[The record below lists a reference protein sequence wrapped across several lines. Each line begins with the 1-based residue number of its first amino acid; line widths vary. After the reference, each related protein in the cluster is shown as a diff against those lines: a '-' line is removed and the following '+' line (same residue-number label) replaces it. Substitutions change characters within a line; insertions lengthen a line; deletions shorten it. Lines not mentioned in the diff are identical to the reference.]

1 MFSKIKTEHVLPIK
15 LKFLISVTFFLA
27 ILGLLVGLPL
37 VLFNLELP
45 SMEGVEHDTKE
56 HFELSIKY
64 TMRFFGLVFTFSGIT
79 ALIGS
84 FLTHK
89 KSRIGWFILVGLYSI
104 GLIGC
109 FYVFYRLFIFVID
122 FNLNLMLLVAA
133 IPSPIT
139 GIIIWGIFGLFTLF
153 HKQTTDYIFR

>member
-1 MFSKIKTEHVLPIK
+1 M
-15 LKFLISVTFFLA
+15 A

-37 VLFNLELP
+37 VLFNLNLP

-64 TMRFFGLVFTFSGIT
+64 TMRFFGFVFTFLGIT

-84 FLTHK
+84 FLTQK
-89 KSRIGWFILVGLYSI
+89 KSRIGWLILVGLYSI
-104 GLIGC
+104 GILGC
-109 FYVFYRLFIFVID
+109 FYVFYRFFTFIID
-122 FNLNLMLLVAA
+122 FNLNLMLLIAA

-139 GIIIWGIFGLFTLF
+139 GIMIWGIFSLVTLF
-153 HKQTTDYIFR
+153 HKQTTDYIFHSD